1 MTEHPIGPPD
11 ARPPTNLRKHRQR
24 TDRNLILGGFLILF
38 VVGGGLVWYF
48 YGLSATLASWACLG
62 SAAILYGMLQ
72 LILKLVEIRKTPR

>member
-1 MTEHPIGPPD
+1 VPEHSVNPSKS
-11 ARPPTNLRKHRQR
+11 RPPTNLRKHRQR

-62 SAAILYGMLQ
+62 SAAILYGLLQ
-72 LILKLVEIRKTPR
+72 LIVKLIEIRKIPR